1 MIKVE
6 VIKDFTLERFEELK
20 NIIRNDPIKNGEG
33 YLYDGDTFEC
43 SEEMGKYLT
52 GNNKKGETVIKILEV
67 IPEKPIVKEEKPK
80 KKKTSKK

>member
-1 MIKVE
+1 MIKAK
-6 VIKDFTLERFEELK
+6 VIKEFTLKRYEELK
-20 NIIRNDPIKNGEG
+20 NIIRKDPSKNGKG

-52 GNNKKGETVIKILEV
+52 GSNKKGETVIKILEV
-67 IPEKPIVKEEKPK
+67 IPEKSIVKEEKPK

>member
-6 VIKDFTLERFEELK
+6 VIKEFTLKRYEELK
-20 NIIRNDPIKNGEG
+20 NIIRKNPTKNGEG